1 MSRLLSA
8 GFARLKK
15 NKTFR
20 GNIIL
25 MAVLG
30 FLIPVISYVEAQEYG
45 RSVALEEGIFQYV
58 IYMGILQ
65 AVFCSIFVGTEYQDG
80 TIRNKVVVGRKRP
93 EIYLSHL
100 VVCTVAGFLTCVTY
114 CIAYLLVGI
123 PLFGGFQEPAAM
135 VLLLFICSAAL
146 CISYTAIYVV
156 VAMLCQSRTITAQIS
171 LLLAF
176 GMLLAG
182 SYISSR
188 LSEPEYWT
196 DYVIMEGES
205 TIREEEIHNP
215 NFLQGTE
222 RKVYE
227 FLQEFL
233 PGGQMVL
240 LSSKRVENME
250 RLLLYD
256 MLILA
261 GGTGAGIFFFRR
273 KDLK

>member
-1 MSRLLSA
+1 MSRLLNA

-15 NKTFR
+15 NKAFW

-25 MAVLG
+25 MVVLG
-30 FLIPVISYVEAQEYG
+30 FMVPVISHVEAQEYG

-58 IYMGILQ
+58 IYMGLLQ

-80 TIRNKVVVGRKRP
+80 TIRNKVVVGRKRT
-93 EIYLSHL
+93 EIYLSQL
-100 VVCTVAGFLTCVTY
+100 VVCSVAGLLACATY
-114 CIAYLLVGI
+114 CIAFLLVGI
-123 PLFGGFQEPAAM
+123 PLFGGVQRPIAQILM
-135 VLLLFICSAAL
+135 LFVGSIAL
-146 CISYTAIYVV
+146 CIVYSAIYVA
-156 VAMLCQSRTITAQIS
+156 VAMLCQSRTITAQIT

-182 SYISSR
+182 SYITSR

-196 DYVIMEGES
+196 DYVIMEDGG
-205 TIREEEIHNP
+205 TIREKEIPNP
-215 NFLQGTE
+215 NYLQGTE
-222 RKVYE
+222 RQIYE

-233 PGGQMVL
+233 PGGQMIL
-240 LSSKRVENME
+240 LSSKKVDKME

-256 MLILA
+256 VLILA